1 LGWRGG
7 LLTPLRSSDCDRHCK
22 NSDQDAVLTHDIALL
37 QIDSE
42 TGILTL
48 ARSHACAEPRTS
60 ALAVDPSGQYLH
72 VTSDKAGGVN
82 TLKLNVATSTLVL
95 AGETTA
101 REKAPPVVKA
111 QRLQVVCKGSLSNQ
125 GGLAGHTHPKPV
137 LV

>member
-1 LGWRGG
+1 MMDQISSKS
-7 LLTPLRSSDCDRHCK
+7 RSSQQRIK
-22 NSDQDAVLTHDIALL
+22 NSDQDAALTPDIALL

-111 QRLQVVCKGSLSNQ
+111 QR
-125 GGLAGHTHPKPV
+125 
-137 LV
+137 